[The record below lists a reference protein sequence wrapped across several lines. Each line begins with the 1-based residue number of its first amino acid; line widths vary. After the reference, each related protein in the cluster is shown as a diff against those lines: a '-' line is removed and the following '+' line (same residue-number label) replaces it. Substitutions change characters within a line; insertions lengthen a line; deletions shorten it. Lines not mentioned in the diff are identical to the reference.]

1 MLEIKPESAFGRD
14 YEVRVDGMAV
24 GTWSSRVWKSGG
36 QIDVAGETFA
46 FRSGSWGR
54 SFEML
59 AGSTVRAEAHRSG
72 GPWTITADGGP
83 YELKR
88 PSFLR
93 GKRQLVADGRVLG
106 EFRSSGFRGGVTA
119 DLGDVPLPVQVFA
132 GLVVLTLQRRQRTA
146 VAASS
151 SSG

>member
-1 MLEIKPESAFGRD
+1 MLEIKPESTFGRG
-14 YEVRVDGMAV
+14 YEVLVNGMSV
-24 GTWSSRVWKSGG
+24 GTWSSRVWRSGG
-36 QIDVAGETFA
+36 QIDMAGETFE

-59 AGSTVRAEAHRSG
+59 TGGTVRAEAHRSG
-72 GPWTITADGGP
+72 GHWLVTGEGGP

-106 EFRSSGFRGGVTA
+106 EFRSSGIRGGLTA
-119 DLGDVPLPVQVFA
+119 DLGDVPLPVQVFV
-132 GLVVLTLQRRQRTA
+132 GVVVLTLQRRQRTT
-146 VAASS
+146 VAASAGS
-151 SSG
+151 

>member
-1 MLEIKPESAFGRD
+1 MLEIKPESAFGRG
-14 YEVRVDGMAV
+14 YEVLVNGMSV
-24 GTWSSRVWKSGG
+24 GNWSSRLWSSGG
-36 QIDVAGETFA
+36 QIDMAGESFT
-46 FRSGSWGR
+46 FRSGGWGR

-59 AGSTVRAEAHRSG
+59 AGDTVRAEAHRSG
-72 GPWTITADGGP
+72 GHWVVTGEGGP

-106 EFRSSGFRGGVTA
+106 EFRSTGFRGGVTA
-119 DLGDVPLPVQVFA
+119 ELGDVPLPVQVFV
-132 GLVVLTLQRRQRTA
+132 GVVVLTLQRRQRTA

-151 SSG
+151 SS